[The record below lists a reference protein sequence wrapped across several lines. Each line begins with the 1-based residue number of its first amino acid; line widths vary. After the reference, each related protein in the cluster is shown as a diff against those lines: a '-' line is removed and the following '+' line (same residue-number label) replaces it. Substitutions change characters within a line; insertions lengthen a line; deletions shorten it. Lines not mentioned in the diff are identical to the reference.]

1 MQIGTLARQL
11 GTTPDAIR
19 FYERRGLLPRA
30 GRAENGY
37 REYSQADVERLRL
50 LLGLRQLDIT
60 LDQAAELSS
69 LCAAGRCD
77 EVSAELK
84 VTIGEKRAELRQR
97 IDELAHLDARLAH
110 LEGGLAAGQPPRPLI
125 TLERRTESDHPL

>member
-1 MQIGTLARQL
+1 MQIGALARRL

-19 FYERRGLLPRA
+19 FYERRGILPRA
-30 GRAENGY
+30 ERGENGY
-37 REYSQADVERLRL
+37 REYDEADVARLRL
-50 LLGLRQLDIT
+50 LLGLRQLDLP
-60 LDQAAELSS
+60 LDQAAELSG

-84 VTIGEKRAELRQR
+84 VAIGEKRDELRRR
-97 IDELAHLDARLAH
+97 IEELAYLDERLAH

-125 TLERRTESDHPL
+125 TLGKEDRE